1 MAKAVNRVD
10 DEFHTPFVA
19 PFAPP
24 RRLESGETPQPTDP
38 DGPKGAGPVPERA
51 PACRAM
57 LAPPSAPWMGVPM
70 KASDLFLRCLEA
82 EGVEYIFGVPGEE
95 NADLMMSLLD
105 SPIEFIVCR
114 HEQGA
119 AYMADMY
126 GRMTGKAGVCLG
138 TLGPGAT
145 NLMTGV
151 GQADMDHSPLVAI
164 TGQGAVTRLHKESHQ
179 AMDVVAMFDP
189 ITKWAESVY
198 DARTIPEIVRKAF
211 KLAQAEKPGAT
222 HIELPEDVAKEEVD
236 DVPIVPGLK
245 VRRPIADDKSID
257 AALAMIAA
265 AERPV
270 LLIGNGC
277 ARTRVTKQLNRFV
290 DETGIY
296 AAMTFMAKGVIS
308 DRHDQS
314 LFAAGLGI
322 RDHVQTVFEHA
333 DLVISVGNDMVE
345 WHPARWNPQHDKPIL
360 HIDFQPAE
368 VDGAY
373 RPDVEVVGDIAG
385 AMWEI
390 NERLGDEHRKA
401 DVAEFAE
408 VRRTL
413 VHELTVEYAEDD
425 GFPMKPQRILHDLR
439 QELADDDIL
448 ISDVGA
454 HKMWTAR
461 HYPTYEPNT
470 CIISNGFCSMAGSLP
485 GSISAK
491 MVHPDRNV
499 VAVQGDGGFMMNV
512 QELATA
518 AMYDVPCVQVVWEDG
533 EYGLIK
539 WKQTIGFGQSSHT
552 KFENPDFVK
561 LGEAFGCFV
570 RRIETAD
577 DFRPALREAFAQT
590 DRPSLIIVP
599 VDYRENMLLTER
611 CGQILAR

>member
-1 MAKAVNRVD
+1 
-10 DEFHTPFVA
+10 
-19 PFAPP
+19 
-24 RRLESGETPQPTDP
+24 
-38 DGPKGAGPVPERA
+38 
-51 PACRAM
+51 
-57 LAPPSAPWMGVPM
+57 M

-95 NADLMMSLLD
+95 NADMMMSLLD

-151 GQADMDHSPLVAI
+151 GQADMDSSPVVAI

-179 AMDVVAMFDP
+179 AMDVVAMFEP
-189 ITKWAESVY
+189 ITKWAETIY
-198 DARTIPEIVRKAF
+198 DARNIPEIVRKAF
-211 KLAQAEKPGAT
+211 KIAQTERPGAT
-222 HIELPEDVAKEEVD
+222 HIELPEDIAKEEID
-236 DVPIVPGLK
+236 EVPIVPGMK
-245 VRRPIADDKSID
+245 VRRPVADPKT
-257 AALAMIAA
+257 IAA
-265 AERPV
+265 AMAMVAKAERPLMLV
-270 LLIGNGC
+270 GNGC
-277 ARTRVTKQLNRFV
+277 ARTRVTKQLNRWV
-290 DETGIY
+290 SETGMY

-308 DRHDQS
+308 DRNDKS

-322 RDHVQTVFEHA
+322 RDHVQRAFENA

-345 WHPARWNPQHDKPIL
+345 WHPSRWNPNHDTPIL
-360 HIDFQPAE
+360 HIDFMPAE
-368 VDGAY
+368 VDTAY

-385 AMWEI
+385 ALWDM
-390 NERLGDEHRKA
+390 NERITDEHRKA
-401 DVAEFAE
+401 DVDLFREIRE
-408 VRRTL
+408 VL
-413 VHELTVEYAEDD
+413 VEELTVESATDP

-439 QELADDDIL
+439 AEMGDSDIL

-454 HKMWTAR
+454 HKMWIAR
-461 HYPTYEPNT
+461 HYVTYEPNT
-470 CIISNGFCSMAGSLP
+470 CIISNGFCSMAGALP

-499 VAVQGDGGFMMNV
+499 VGVQGDGGFMMNV

-518 AMYDVPCVQVVWEDG
+518 AMYDVPCVNIIWEDG

-539 WKQTIGFGQSSHT
+539 WKQTIGYGKHSHT
-552 KFENPDFVK
+552 QFQNPDFVQ
-561 LGEAFGCFV
+561 LGEAFGCFT
-570 RRIETAD
+570 RRVESCD
-577 DFRPALREAFAQT
+577 DFRPILREAFAQT

-599 VDYRENMLLTER
+599 VDYSENMLLTER
-611 CGQILAR
+611 LGDIVAH

>member
-1 MAKAVNRVD
+1 
-10 DEFHTPFVA
+10 
-19 PFAPP
+19 
-24 RRLESGETPQPTDP
+24 
-38 DGPKGAGPVPERA
+38 
-51 PACRAM
+51 
-57 LAPPSAPWMGVPM
+57 M

-95 NADLMMSLLD
+95 NADMMMSLLD

-151 GQADMDHSPLVAI
+151 GQADMDSSPVVAI
-164 TGQGAVTRLHKESHQ
+164 TGQGAVSRLHKESHQ
-179 AMDVVAMFDP
+179 AMDVVAMFEP
-189 ITKWAESVY
+189 ITKWAESIY
-198 DARTIPEIVRKAF
+198 DASTIPEIVRKAF
-211 KLAQAEKPGAT
+211 KIAQAERPGAT
-222 HIELPEDVAKEEVD
+222 HIELPEDIAKEDVD
-236 DVPIVPGLK
+236 VTPIVPGMK
-245 VRRPIADDKSID
+245 VRRPIADAKSID
-257 AALAMIAA
+257 AAMEMVAK
-265 AERPV
+265 AERPIM
-270 LLIGNGC
+270 LIGNGC
-277 ARTRVTKQLNRFV
+277 ARTRVTKQLNRWV

-322 RDHVQTVFEHA
+322 KDHVQHAFEHA

-345 WHPARWNPQHDKPIL
+345 WHPARWNPRGETPLL
-360 HIDFQPAE
+360 HIDFEPAE

-385 AMWEI
+385 AIWEM
-390 NERLGDEHRKA
+390 NERIGDAHRKPA
-401 DVAEFAE
+401 VEMFKNIRE
-408 VRRTL
+408 TL
-413 VHELTVEYAEDD
+413 VQELTVEAATDP

-439 QELADDDIL
+439 EEMADDDIL

-461 HYPTYEPNT
+461 HYVTYEPNT
-470 CIISNGFCSMAGSLP
+470 CIISNGFCSMAGALP

-499 VAVQGDGGFMMNV
+499 VGLQGDGGFMMNV

-518 AMYDVPCVQVVWEDG
+518 AMYDVPCVNIIWEDG

-539 WKQTIGFGQSSHT
+539 WKQTIGFGTHSHT
-552 KFENPDFVK
+552 KFQNPDFVK
-561 LGEAFGCFV
+561 LGEAFGCFTKRV
-570 RRIETAD
+570 ESCD
-577 DFRPALREAFAQT
+577 DFRPILREAFAQT

-599 VDYRENMLLTER
+599 VDYSENMMLTER
-611 CGQILAR
+611 LGEILAH

>member
-1 MAKAVNRVD
+1 
-10 DEFHTPFVA
+10 
-19 PFAPP
+19 
-24 RRLESGETPQPTDP
+24 
-38 DGPKGAGPVPERA
+38 
-51 PACRAM
+51 
-57 LAPPSAPWMGVPM
+57 M

-95 NADLMMSLLD
+95 NADVMMSLLD
-105 SPIEFIVCR
+105 SPIEFVICR

-126 GRMTGKAGVCLG
+126 GRLTGRPGVCLG

-179 AMDVVAMFDP
+179 AMDVVAMFEP
-189 ITKWAESVY
+189 VTKWSETVY
-198 DARTIPEIVRKAF
+198 NARTIPEIVRKAF

-222 HIELPEDVAKEEVD
+222 HVELPEDVAKQDVD
-236 DVPIVPGLK
+236 EPPIVPGTK
-245 VRRPIADDKSID
+245 VRRPVADEKSID

-265 AERPV
+265 AEAPV
-270 LLIGNGC
+270 LLVGNGC

-290 DETGIY
+290 EATGIY
-296 AAMTFMAKGVIS
+296 AAMTFMAKGVVS
-308 DRHDQS
+308 DRNDRS

-322 RDHVQTVFEHA
+322 NDHVQSVFRHA

-345 WHPARWNPQHDKPIL
+345 WHPSRWNPDHDTPIL
-360 HIDFQPAE
+360 HIDFTPAE
-368 VDGAY
+368 VDAAY
-373 RPDVEVVGDIAG
+373 RCDVEVVGDIA
-385 AMWEI
+385 AALWAI

-401 DVAEFAE
+401 DVPLYAD
-408 VRRTL
+408 VRQKL
-413 VHELTVEYAEDD
+413 LYELTVESADDD

-439 QELADDDIL
+439 QEMDDHDIV

-485 GSISAK
+485 GSIAAK
-491 MVHPDRNV
+491 LVYPDRRV
-499 VAVQGDGGFMMNV
+499 VALQGDGGFMMNV

-518 AMYDVPCVQVVWEDG
+518 AMYEVPAVQLVWEDG
-533 EYGLIK
+533 GYGLIE
-539 WKQTIGFGQSSHT
+539 WKQTLGFGKSSHT
-552 KFENPDFVK
+552 KFQNPDFVQ
-561 LGEAFGCFV
+561 LGEAFGCFT
-570 RRIETAD
+570 RRIEAAD
-577 DFRPALREAFAQT
+577 DLRPTLREAFAQT

-599 VDYRENMLLTER
+599 VDYRENLELSER
-611 CGQILAR
+611 CGAILPR